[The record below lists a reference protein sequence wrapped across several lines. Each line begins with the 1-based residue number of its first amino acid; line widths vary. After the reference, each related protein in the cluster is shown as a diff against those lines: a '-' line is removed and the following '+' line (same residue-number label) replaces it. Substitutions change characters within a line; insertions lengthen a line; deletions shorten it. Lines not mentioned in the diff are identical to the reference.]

1 MSNVFSV
8 KLKKNMMSD
17 MLKTLNS
24 ELAGVI
30 GRVQQCLVQLTNG
43 RRGAGAG
50 TIWHADGL
58 ILTNA
63 HVVQRHAPK
72 VTLANGRSYSSQLLA
87 VDEKLDLAALS
98 IDAHDLPTIELGDSR
113 TLKPGQWV
121 TAVGH
126 PWGVLGAAS
135 MGHVIAVGVPLEWNS
150 SGRELVQVGIQLRP
164 GHSGGPLVDENGRLV
179 GINTMISGPQV
190 GLAVPVHTA
199 KQFLKEK
206 LGKASRVV

>member
-1 MSNVFSV
+1 MVE
-8 KLKKNMMSD
+8 
-17 MLKTLNS
+17 TLNALNKEIS
-24 ELAGVI
+24 SVI
-30 GRVQQCLVQLTNG
+30 ATVQQSLVQVSNG

-50 TIWHADGL
+50 TIWHEDGL

-63 HVVQRHAPK
+63 HVVQKRAPQ
-72 VTLANGRSYSSQLLA
+72 VTLRDGRSYPAQLLA
-87 VDEKLDLAALS
+87 ADEKLDLAALS
-98 IDAHDLPTIELGDSR
+98 IDAKDLPTIALGDSKS
-113 TLKPGQWV
+113 LKIGQWV

-135 MGHVIAVGVPLEWNS
+135 VGNVIAVGVPMEWNG
-150 SGRELVQVGIQLRP
+150 SGRELIQVGIQLRP

-190 GLAVPVHTA
+190 GLAIPLHVV

-206 LGKASRVV
+206 LGKASEIV